1 MKMVESSVP
10 KLAGHF
16 EEEWHRGQ
24 PCYHTERDHGRQGD
38 VIQES
43 QQRAPTPVRVSIP
56 APMPDESVDA
66 RVIIRANA
74 PGFNSRPGIVA
85 RLAPTWEVL
94 EQLIEQACDL
104 YDWIALLWAASG
116 EAPAKERLANVNYRR
131 ALLPISECK
140 NVFWTRVN
148 SGISALC
155 QPTCP
160 WERGAILVAHTG
172 YASLA
177 LSRDLRAFIS
187 RT

>member
-1 MKMVESSVP
+1 
-10 KLAGHF
+10 
-16 EEEWHRGQ
+16 
-24 PCYHTERDHGRQGD
+24 
-38 VIQES
+38 
-43 QQRAPTPVRVSIP
+43 
-56 APMPDESVDA
+56 MPDESVDA

-104 YDWIALLWAASG
+104 CDWIALLWAASG

-148 SGISALC
+148 SGISAMPAHLSLGARSHTGGPHGLC
-155 QPTCP
+155 QSRLVPRFARIHITHVAPDRSIRSYFEAIRMFMCNP
-160 WERGAILVAHTG
+160 RGGLN
-172 YASLA
+172 A
-177 LSRDLRAFIS
+177 LHARQLLSPG
-187 RT
+187 